1 MQQNLQGPLWS
12 LWDFGDFELDILKFT
27 QFEGP
32 GSRVPQLSLCNW
44 TCACSTDVFCA
55 LLLAMTYK
63 STRIPSFLGG
73 GLGGKRQI
81 MFAQSLDNLELLTIL
96 GDWLPHQIRKNW
108 WKKGNL

>member
-1 MQQNLQGPLWS
+1 
-12 LWDFGDFELDILKFT
+12 
-27 QFEGP
+27 
-32 GSRVPQLSLCNW
+32 
-44 TCACSTDVFCA
+44 
-55 LLLAMTYK
+55 MTYK